1 MAPMRGST
9 GCSSQR
15 AKAIRLE
22 TERLI
27 LDLHGV
33 EHFEPL
39 REMWGDAAVVHHIGQ
54 PSSAQEAWMRLLR
67 YRGLWQLLG
76 YGYWAL
82 TEKASGR
89 FVGDL
94 GFADFHRVVEPSIRG
109 IPEAGWVLAS
119 WAHGQGFAGEAL
131 TAALAWLDGQGK
143 HESSVCLIA
152 PENEP
157 SLRLARRFGFRDERT
172 VSFSGHDTLLLRRM
186 RPR

>member
-1 MAPMRGST
+1 MRGST
-9 GCSSQR
+9 DCSSR
-15 AKAIRLE
+15 RVRAIRLE

-27 LDLHGV
+27 LDLHSV

-39 REMWGDAAVVHHIGQ
+39 CRMWGDAAVVHHIGQ

-67 YRGLWQLLG
+67 YRGLWPLLG
-76 YGYWAL
+76 YGYWAV

-94 GFADFHRVVEPSIRG
+94 GFADFHRMVEPSIRG

-119 WAHGQGFAGEAL
+119 WAHGQGFASEAL
-131 TAALAWLDGQGK
+131 TAALAWLDGQSG
-143 HESSVCLIA
+143 HDGSVCLIA

-157 SLRLARRFGFRDERT
+157 SLRLARRFGFRDERI
-172 VSFSGHDTLLLRRM
+172 VSFSGHDTLLLRRG
-186 RPR
+186 RPA